1 MDSTHESLNLYTES
15 YNPAAIST
23 ASEFWEVFTSK
34 WKKNK
39 NKNKNKKKKKQF
51 SVSCVLPNEWNF
63 YTKKWVWS
71 LLAHFWASWSNQF
84 QFLSNLAH
92 SFQRRQLLICFLCG
106 CLTPWRNGS
115 ASDSRSEGCVF
126 KSRRGQIFLVIRNN
140 ILTALINLLANK
152 TSSVTGLEPAIPR
165 SEVWCLIH

>member
-1 MDSTHESLNLYTES
+1 MHRARGET
-15 YNPAAIST
+15 
-23 ASEFWEVFTSK
+23 
-34 WKKNK
+34 
-39 NKNKNKKKKKQF
+39 KQPKIPVA
-51 SVSCVLPNEWNF
+51 VSSGIALMSGCLQLALPI
-63 YTKKWVWS
+63 K
-71 LLAHFWASWSNQF
+71 SNQYL
-84 QFLSNLAH
+84 LSLI
-92 SFQRRQLLICFLCG
+92 FGQQKIMRRRHPSKYLLGLMMFNCIDQIIICFYCG